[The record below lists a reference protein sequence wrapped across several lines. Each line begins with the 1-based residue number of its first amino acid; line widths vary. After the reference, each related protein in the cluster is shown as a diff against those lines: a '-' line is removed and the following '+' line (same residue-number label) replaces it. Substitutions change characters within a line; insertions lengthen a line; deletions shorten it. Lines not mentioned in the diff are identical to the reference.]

1 MAISEKQLAA
11 NRANAK
17 KSTGPK
23 TEEGKAKSALNGRR
37 HGLTGAAFIRTDE
50 DQEAFNRF
58 FPQFISDLKPV
69 GDVEVSLAQLIAR
82 DHIRL
87 HRAQAIEEN
96 TFALG
101 HFNRAGVFEAT
112 HPQVHDAATQARVF
126 DFDGKTFHNLSLYES
141 RINRRMLANSK
152 ELRLLQDRRKAEE
165 REAAL
170 EAQKP
175 KTFAANAG
183 ASDEP
188 LSGFSNRSGLI
199 PTEADT
205 KTDGLGFDFSNRSG
219 LIPTEADTK
228 TDSRGHGFGFSTAP
242 TPLQASPGA
251 PLTPTET
258 NSEPDISGQK
268 AA

>member
-58 FPQFISDLKPV
+58 FPRFIADLKPV
-69 GDVEVSLAQLIAR
+69 GDVELSLAQLIAR
-82 DHIRL
+82 DHVRL

-175 KTFAANAG
+175 KAFAASAG
-183 ASDEP
+183 GA
-188 LSGFSNRSGLI
+188 NRSGLI

-205 KTDGLGFDFSNRSG
+205 KTDGPGFDFSNRSG

-228 TDSRGHGFGFSTAP
+228 TDSRGRGFGFSTAP
-242 TPLQASPGA
+242 TPLQASPAA
-251 PLTPTET
+251 PLIPTET
-258 NSEPDISGQK
+258 DSEPDISGQK